1 MNTNFF
7 DNAINQRLMGLHTL
21 YLAKVI
27 RVNKNPSNVII
38 SANIQPLAMIKAY
51 GEKAKQQAIL
61 ENVPILNHAKSG
73 LTVGKVVCC
82 ACMERDITQTK
93 YGTVALPS
101 NRHHSISDSIIIGI
115 LEV

>member
-27 RVNKNPSNVII
+27 KVNKKTNNVII

-61 ENVPILNHAKSG
+61 ENVPILTHAKSG
-73 LTVGKVVCC
+73 LAIGKVVCC
-82 ACMERDITQTK
+82 ACMERDITQSK
-93 YGTVALPS
+93 YGIVALPS